1 MALTDDNGVGATM
14 LVSPTGM
21 NNGGFGNGFGGDGWW
36 VLLLFL
42 LIGGNGWGNG
52 FGGGFGGGNDL
63 YPWMNQNNP
72 YNNFMKQFNEF
83 KKTIHGNPQEQIQ
96 QLMNSG
102 KITQAQYNQAVQ
114 KANMIKS
121 MFGIK

>member
-1 MALTDDNGVGATM
+1 MT
-14 LVSPTGM
+14 P
-21 NNGGFGNGFGGDGWW
+21 
-36 VLLLFL
+36 
-42 LIGGNGWGNG
+42 
-52 FGGGFGGGNDL
+52 L
-63 YPWMNQNNP
+63 YNMMNQNNP

-83 KKTIHGNPQEQIQ
+83 KKTINGNPQEQIQ

-121 MFGIK
+121 MFGL